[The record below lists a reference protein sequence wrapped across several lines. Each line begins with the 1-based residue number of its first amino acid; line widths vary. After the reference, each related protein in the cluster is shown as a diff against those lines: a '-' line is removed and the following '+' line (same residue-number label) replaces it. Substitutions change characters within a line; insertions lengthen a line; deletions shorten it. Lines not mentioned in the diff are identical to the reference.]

1 MKKENLRG
9 RIDWIT
15 TLIPFVIVLS
25 MMLVFML
32 IPTQSKLFVDT
43 LRGFFG
49 DTIGIY
55 YVILGL
61 GCVLLSLYLAF
72 KDKYCQIKLGNT
84 DKPVYSNF
92 AWGTMIFTSTMAA
105 DIMFYSLI
113 EWALYGAE
121 PHVAEMGKMQL
132 WAPTFPLFH
141 WGPLAWGFYVI
152 LAISFGFMM
161 HVRKRERQRFS
172 EAVRPLLGNRVDG
185 PLGKLIDIVAVFAM
199 VCATATTFSLATPLL
214 ASALA
219 SVFGIS
225 TRVTLTIGILLLI
238 CAVYTITVLL
248 GMSGISKLASFCSY
262 MFFALLFYFLFL
274 GGETRYIVET
284 GFQSLGNMVQ
294 NFIGLS
300 TYMDPLRENSF
311 PQTWT
316 IYYWAYWLVW
326 CIATPFFIALISKGR
341 TIKNLVF
348 GTFGWGLAGTYMS
361 FIILGN
367 YGLAQQLKHG
377 LDVTGYISNGGE
389 MYQAILNIFGTLPL
403 PEVALILLVITMIAF
418 YSTTLDGI
426 TYVASSYSYNQIS
439 ADEEPSR
446 KIRAVWSIMLIL
458 FPIGLLFAEN
468 TLYSLQSVTIIAAF
482 PVGILLIL
490 IVWSF
495 FKDVKN
501 YLNENK
507 Q

>member
-1 MKKENLRG
+1 MEKEKLRG

-25 MMLVFML
+25 MMLVFMF

-55 YVILGL
+55 YVILGI
-61 GCVLLSLYLAF
+61 GSVLVSLYLAF
-72 KDKYCQIKLGNT
+72 KDKYGQIRLGNVE
-84 DKPVYSNF
+84 KPVYSNF

-152 LAISFGFMM
+152 LAISFAFMM

-219 SVFGIS
+219 SVCGIS
-225 TRVTLTIGILLLI
+225 TNVVLTIGILLLI

-262 MFFALLFYFLFL
+262 MFFALLFYLYGSSAREQLPAKLDYLLL
-274 GGETRYIVET
+274 G
-284 GFQSLGNMVQ
+284 
-294 NFIGLS
+294 
-300 TYMDPLRENSF
+300 
-311 PQTWT
+311 
-316 IYYWAYWLVW
+316 
-326 CIATPFFIALISKGR
+326 
-341 TIKNLVF
+341 
-348 GTFGWGLAGTYMS
+348 
-361 FIILGN
+361 
-367 YGLAQQLKHG
+367 
-377 LDVTGYISNGGE
+377 
-389 MYQAILNIFGTLPL
+389 
-403 PEVALILLVITMIAF
+403 LLVGMVHCHSFLHCPYQQRKNNQESRFRNFRLGIGWHIHVF
-418 YSTTLDGI
+418 YYPWQLWSGT
-426 TYVASSYSYNQIS
+426 
-439 ADEEPSR
+439 ADE
-446 KIRAVWSIMLIL
+446 AW
-458 FPIGLLFAEN
+458 
-468 TLYSLQSVTIIAAF
+468 T
-482 PVGILLIL
+482 
-490 IVWSF
+490 
-495 FKDVKN
+495 
-501 YLNENK
+501 
-507 Q
+507 